1 MFEILDSK
9 KMLEGQGVVVNRLFP
24 VTSGRMNHDPFVLFD
39 HFAVEQGQGFDTHP
53 HRGFEAIT
61 YLFSGSMNHKDNLGN
76 DSTVSGGGAQIFCAG
91 RGISHS
97 EMPAGKEVTRGI
109 QFWINL
115 EKKLKTIE
123 PSYQLVVA
131 EEIPVLDFDGGSR
144 TIIVG
149 EGSPAKLQNDI
160 NYEHISLDNGASYR
174 LEGIEGL
181 HGLIY
186 LLSGKLE
193 VEQVTFEDTQSLLFD
208 GDNKSLSIK
217 AHTDCRLMFASG
229 RPHCEPIRQFGPYVD

>member
-1 MFEILDSK
+1 MLEILDSK

-76 DSTVSGGGAQIFCAG
+76 DSTISGGGAQIFCAG

-97 EMPAGKEVTRGI
+97 EMPKGKEVTRGI

-123 PSYQLVVA
+123 PSYQLVSA
-131 EEIPVLDFDGGSR
+131 EEIPVHDFDGVLR

-149 EGSPAKLQNDI
+149 EGSPVKLQNDI
-160 NYEHISLDNGASYR
+160 NYEHISLDKGVGYK

-193 VEQVTFEDTQSLLFD
+193 VEQVTLEDTQSLLFD

>member
-1 MFEILDSK
+1 MLEILDSK

-123 PSYQLVVA
+123 PSYQLVAA

-193 VEQVTFEDTQSLLFD
+193 VGKEMLEDTQSLLFD
-208 GDNKSLSIK
+208 GDNKSLSLK
-217 AHTDCRLMFASG
+217 AQSECRLMFASG

>member
-9 KMLEGQGVVVNRLFP
+9 QMMEGQGVVVNRLFP
-24 VTSGRMNHDPFVLFD
+24 ISSARMNHDPFVLFD

-61 YLFSGSMNHKDNLGN
+61 YLFSGAMNHKDNLGN
-76 DSTVSGGGAQIFCAG
+76 DSTVRAGGAQIFCAG

-97 EMPAGKEVTRGI
+97 EMPEGKETTRGI

-123 PSYQLVVA
+123 PSYQLVKA
-131 EEIPVLDFDGGSR
+131 EELPVFSIEGGSR
-144 TIIVG
+144 TIIAG
-149 EGSPAKLQNDI
+149 EGSPIKLQNNI
-160 NYEHISLDNGASYR
+160 RYEFVELEQGASHEF
-174 LEGIEGL
+174 LQINGL
-181 HGLIY
+181 QGLIY

-193 VEQVTFEDTQSLLFD
+193 VEKEHLTDLQALLFD
-208 GDNKSLSIK
+208 SNNKSL
-217 AHTDCRLMFASG
+217 LMHAQTECHLMIASG
-229 RPHCEPIRQFGPYVD
+229 RPHLEPIRQYGPYVD

>member
-1 MFEILDSK
+1 MLEILDSK

-193 VEQVTFEDTQSLLFD
+193 VGKEMLEDTQSLLFD
-208 GDNKSLSIK
+208 GDNKSLSLK
-217 AHTDCRLMFASG
+217 AQSECRLMFASG

>member
-1 MFEILDSK
+1 MLEILDSK
-9 KMLEGQGVVVNRLFP
+9 KMMEGQGVVVKRLFP
-24 VTSGRMNHDPFVLFD
+24 VTGGRMNHDPFVLFD

-61 YLFSGSMNHKDNLGN
+61 YLFSGAMNHKDNLGN
-76 DSTVSGGGAQIFCAG
+76 DSTISGGGAQIFCAG

-97 EMPAGKEVTRGI
+97 EMPAGIEVTRGI

-123 PSYQLVVA
+123 PSYQLVSA
-131 EEIPVLDFDGGSR
+131 EELPVLAFEGGSR
-144 TIIVG
+144 TIIAG
-149 EGSPAKLQNDI
+149 EGSPVKLQNSID
-160 NYEHISLDNGASYR
+160 YEFISLDKGVSYK

-193 VEQVTFEDTQSLLFD
+193 VEGGMLKDTQSLLFD
-208 GDNKSLSIK
+208 GDNKSLSIQ
-217 AHTDCRLMFASG
+217 AHTECRLMFASG
-229 RPHCEPIRQFGPYVD
+229 RPHFEPIRQFGPYVD

>member
-1 MFEILDSK
+1 MLEILDSK

-76 DSTVSGGGAQIFCAG
+76 DSTISGGGAQIFCAG

-123 PSYQLVVA
+123 PSYQLVAA

-149 EGSPAKLQNDI
+149 EGSPVKLQNDI
-160 NYEHISLDNGASYR
+160 SYEYISLDNGASYK

-181 HGLIY
+181 HGLMY

-193 VEQVTFEDTQSLLFD
+193 VGQVTLEDAQSLLFD
-208 GDNKSLSIK
+208 GDNKSLLIK
-217 AHTDCRLMFASG
+217 AQSECRLMLASG

>member
-1 MFEILDSK
+1 MLEILDSK
-9 KMLEGQGVVVNRLFP
+9 KMMEGQGVVVNRLFP

-123 PSYQLVVA
+123 PSYQLVAA

-149 EGSPAKLQNDI
+149 EGSPVKLQNDI
-160 NYEHISLDNGASYR
+160 SYEYISLDNGASYK

-193 VEQVTFEDTQSLLFD
+193 VGKEMLEDAQSLLFD
-208 GDNKSLSIK
+208 GDNKSLLIK
-217 AHTDCRLMFASG
+217 AHTESRFMLASG

>member
-123 PSYQLVVA
+123 PSYQLVAA

-193 VEQVTFEDTQSLLFD
+193 VGKEMLEDTQSLLFD
-208 GDNKSLSIK
+208 GDNKSLSLK
-217 AHTDCRLMFASG
+217 AQSECRLMFASG

>member
-1 MFEILDSK
+1 
-9 KMLEGQGVVVNRLFP
+9 
-24 VTSGRMNHDPFVLFD
+24 
-39 HFAVEQGQGFDTHP
+39 
-53 HRGFEAIT
+53 
-61 YLFSGSMNHKDNLGN
+61 
-76 DSTVSGGGAQIFCAG
+76 
-91 RGISHS
+91 
-97 EMPAGKEVTRGI
+97 MPAGKEVTRGI

-123 PSYQLVVA
+123 PSYQLVAA

-193 VEQVTFEDTQSLLFD
+193 VGKEMLEDTQSLLFD
-208 GDNKSLSIK
+208 GDNKSLSLK
-217 AHTDCRLMFASG
+217 AQSECRLMFASG

>member
-1 MFEILDSK
+1 
-9 KMLEGQGVVVNRLFP
+9 
-24 VTSGRMNHDPFVLFD
+24 MNHDPFVLFD

-97 EMPAGKEVTRGI
+97 EMPAGKETTRGI

-123 PSYQLVVA
+123 PSYQLVAA

-149 EGSPAKLQNDI
+149 EGSPVKLQNDI

-193 VEQVTFEDTQSLLFD
+193 VGQVTLEDAQSLLFD
-208 GDNKSLSIK
+208 GDNKSLLIK
-217 AHTDCRLMFASG
+217 AQSECRLMLASG

>member
-1 MFEILDSK
+1 MLEILDSK

-123 PSYQLVVA
+123 PSYQLVAA

-149 EGSPAKLQNDI
+149 EGSPVKLQNDI
-160 NYEHISLDNGASYR
+160 NYEHISLDKGASYR

-193 VEQVTFEDTQSLLFD
+193 VGKEMLEDTQSLLFD
-208 GDNKSLSIK
+208 GDNKSLSLK
-217 AHTDCRLMFASG
+217 AQSECRLMFASG

>member
-123 PSYQLVVA
+123 PSYQLVAA

-181 HGLIY
+181 HGLMY

-193 VEQVTFEDTQSLLFD
+193 VGKEMLEDTQSLLFD
-208 GDNKSLSIK
+208 GDNKSLSLK
-217 AHTDCRLMFASG
+217 AQSECRLMFASG

>member
-1 MFEILDSK
+1 M
-9 KMLEGQGVVVNRLFP
+9 MEGQGVVVNRLFP

-123 PSYQLVVA
+123 PSYQLVAA

-193 VEQVTFEDTQSLLFD
+193 VGKEMLEGTQSLLFD
-208 GDNKSLSIK
+208 GDYKSLSLK
-217 AHTDCRLMFASG
+217 AQSECRLMFASG

>member
-193 VEQVTFEDTQSLLFD
+193 VGKEMLEDTQSLLFD
-208 GDNKSLSIK
+208 GDNKSLSLK
-217 AHTDCRLMFASG
+217 AQSECRLMFASG

>member
-1 MFEILDSK
+1 MLEILDSK
-9 KMLEGQGVVVNRLFP
+9 KMMEGQGVVVNRLFP

-76 DSTVSGGGAQIFCAG
+76 DSTISGGGAQIFCAG

-97 EMPAGKEVTRGI
+97 EMPAGKETTRGI

-123 PSYQLVVA
+123 PSYQLVAA

-149 EGSPAKLQNDI
+149 EGSPVKLQNDI
-160 NYEHISLDNGASYR
+160 SYDYISLDNGASYK
-174 LEGIEGL
+174 LEGIGGL

-193 VEQVTFEDTQSLLFD
+193 VGKEMLEDAQSLLFD
-208 GDNKSLSIK
+208 GDNKSLLIK
-217 AHTDCRLMFASG
+217 AHTESRFMLASG

>member
-1 MFEILDSK
+1 MLEILDSK
-9 KMLEGQGVVVNRLFP
+9 KMMEGQGVVVNRLFP

-123 PSYQLVVA
+123 PSYQLVAA

-193 VEQVTFEDTQSLLFD
+193 VGKEMLEDTQSLLFD
-208 GDNKSLSIK
+208 GDNKSLSLK
-217 AHTDCRLMFASG
+217 AQSECRLMFASG

>member
-1 MFEILDSK
+1 MLEILDSK
-9 KMLEGQGVVVNRLFP
+9 KMMEGQGVVVNRLFP

-39 HFAVEQGQGFDTHP
+39 HFSVEQGQGFDTHP

-97 EMPAGKEVTRGI
+97 EMPAGKETTRGI

-123 PSYQLVVA
+123 PSYQLVAA

-149 EGSPAKLQNDI
+149 EGSPVKLQNDI
-160 NYEHISLDNGASYR
+160 SYEYISLDNGASYK
-174 LEGIEGL
+174 LEGIGGL

-193 VEQVTFEDTQSLLFD
+193 VGKEMLEDAQSLLFD
-208 GDNKSLSIK
+208 GDNKSLLIK
-217 AHTDCRLMFASG
+217 AHTESRFMLASG

>member
-1 MFEILDSK
+1 MLEILDSK

-97 EMPAGKEVTRGI
+97 EMPAGKEATRGI

-123 PSYQLVVA
+123 PSYQLVAA

-149 EGSPAKLQNDI
+149 EGSPVKLQNDI
-160 NYEHISLDNGASYR
+160 NYEHISLDNGASYK

-181 HGLIY
+181 HGLMY

-193 VEQVTFEDTQSLLFD
+193 VGQVTLEDAQSLLFD
-208 GDNKSLSIK
+208 GDNKSLLIK
-217 AHTDCRLMFASG
+217 AHTESRFMLASG

>member
-123 PSYQLVVA
+123 PSYQLVAA

-149 EGSPAKLQNDI
+149 EGSPVKLQNDI
-160 NYEHISLDNGASYR
+160 SYEYISLDNGASYK

-181 HGLIY
+181 HGLMY

-193 VEQVTFEDTQSLLFD
+193 VGQVTLEDAQSLLFD
-208 GDNKSLSIK
+208 GDNKSLLIK
-217 AHTDCRLMFASG
+217 AYTESRFMLASG
-229 RPHCEPIRQFGPYVD
+229 RPHCEPIRQYGPYVD

>member
-1 MFEILDSK
+1 MLEILDSK
-9 KMLEGQGVVVNRLFP
+9 KMMEGQGVVVNRLFP

-123 PSYQLVVA
+123 PSYQLVAA

-149 EGSPAKLQNDI
+149 EGSPVKLQNDI
-160 NYEHISLDNGASYR
+160 SYEYISLDNGASYK

-181 HGLIY
+181 HGLMY

-193 VEQVTFEDTQSLLFD
+193 VGQVTLEDAQSLLFD
-208 GDNKSLSIK
+208 GDNKSLLIK
-217 AHTDCRLMFASG
+217 AHTESRLMLASG

>member
-1 MFEILDSK
+1 MLEILDSK
-9 KMLEGQGVVVNRLFP
+9 KMMEGQGVVVNRLFP
-24 VTSGRMNHDPFVLFD
+24 VTGGRMNHDPFVLFD

-97 EMPAGKEVTRGI
+97 EMPAGKETTRGI

-123 PSYQLVVA
+123 PSYQLVAA

-149 EGSPAKLQNDI
+149 EGSPVKLQNDI
-160 NYEHISLDNGASYR
+160 SYEYISLDNGASYK
-174 LEGIEGL
+174 LEGIGGL

-193 VEQVTFEDTQSLLFD
+193 VGKEMLEDAQSLLFD
-208 GDNKSLSIK
+208 GDNKSLLIK
-217 AHTDCRLMFASG
+217 AHTESRFMLASG

>member
-1 MFEILDSK
+1 MLEILDSK

-76 DSTVSGGGAQIFCAG
+76 DSTISGGGAQIFCAG

-97 EMPAGKEVTRGI
+97 EMPKGKEVTRGI

-123 PSYQLVVA
+123 PSYQLVSA
-131 EEIPVLDFDGGSR
+131 EEIPVHDFDGGLR

-149 EGSPAKLQNDI
+149 EGSPVKLQNDI

-193 VEQVTFEDTQSLLFD
+193 VGQVTLEDAQSLLFD
-208 GDNKSLSIK
+208 GDNKSLLIK
-217 AHTDCRLMFASG
+217 AQSECRLMLASG

>member
-1 MFEILDSK
+1 MLEILDSK

-123 PSYQLVVA
+123 PSYQLVAA

-181 HGLIY
+181 HGLMY

-193 VEQVTFEDTQSLLFD
+193 VGKEMLEDTQSLLFD
-208 GDNKSLSIK
+208 GDNKSLSLK
-217 AHTDCRLMFASG
+217 AQSECRLMFASG

>member
-1 MFEILDSK
+1 
-9 KMLEGQGVVVNRLFP
+9 
-24 VTSGRMNHDPFVLFD
+24 
-39 HFAVEQGQGFDTHP
+39 
-53 HRGFEAIT
+53 
-61 YLFSGSMNHKDNLGN
+61 
-76 DSTVSGGGAQIFCAG
+76 
-91 RGISHS
+91 
-97 EMPAGKEVTRGI
+97 MPAGKEVTRGI

-123 PSYQLVVA
+123 PSYQLVAA

-149 EGSPAKLQNDI
+149 EGSPVKLQNDI
-160 NYEHISLDNGASYR
+160 SYEYISLDNGASYK
-174 LEGIEGL
+174 LEGIGGL

-193 VEQVTFEDTQSLLFD
+193 VGKEMLEDAQSLLFD
-208 GDNKSLSIK
+208 GDNKSLLIK
-217 AHTDCRLMFASG
+217 AHTESRFMLASG

>member
-123 PSYQLVVA
+123 PSYQLVAA

-193 VEQVTFEDTQSLLFD
+193 VGKEMLEDAQSLLFD
-208 GDNKSLSIK
+208 GDNKSLSLK
-217 AHTDCRLMFASG
+217 AQSECRLMFASG